1 MTTMRKISKRCAVC
15 KAEANYCVICSCS
28 TMGCMMDT
36 RPIFMGDD
44 PMRYIDRCECGYV
57 AEDISEKT
65 TVTKEDVEL
74 PEYRQI
80 IRHDSISNRYAAI
93 AFLRS
98 LKGMHG
104 QSASAYLRAA
114 WMADDEGDGA
124 AAADMRRKFLE
135 EISKKQ
141 CRVEDIMIK
150 ADVLRCLGMF
160 DQAKEAIAL
169 AEKMNDEDGLVP
181 IIEKQ
186 KKLISEGIDSPSI
199 C

>member
-1 MTTMRKISKRCAVC
+1 
-15 KAEANYCVICSCS
+15 
-28 TMGCMMDT
+28 
-36 RPIFMGDD
+36 
-44 PMRYIDRCECGYV
+44 
-57 AEDISEKT
+57 
-65 TVTKEDVEL
+65 
-74 PEYRQI
+74 
-80 IRHDSISNRYAAI
+80 
-93 AFLRS
+93 
-98 LKGMHG
+98 
-104 QSASAYLRAA
+104 
-114 WMADDEGDGA
+114 MADDEGDGA

-150 ADVLRCLGMF
+150 ADVLRCSGMF